1 MQIEVNMSENL
12 KKYLSDVFRND
23 VKSNTDS
30 TPQEKSQQ
38 NLTHLA
44 DRNMQKFVLDRRYT
58 LRLDEII

>member
-23 VKSNTDS
+23 VKSNADS
-30 TPQEKSQQ
+30 TSQEKSQH

>member
-1 MQIEVNMSENL
+1 MSENL

-30 TPQEKSQQ
+30 TLQEKSQH

>member
-1 MQIEVNMSENL
+1 MSENL
-12 KKYLSDVFRND
+12 KKYLSDFFRND

-30 TPQEKSQQ
+30 TPQEKSQH